1 MLCLLWTCHVLF
13 VINNYR
19 AQELQLALSQNLF
32 KYIFFHVH
40 KIRKIFIL
48 YSVLYMLFLLV
59 PLKLYRKEGKA
70 IYSYF
75 SRINDNEI
83 APIIGEMD
91 NAIKAVW

>member
-1 MLCLLWTCHVLF
+1 M
-13 VINNYR
+13 
-19 AQELQLALSQNLF
+19 
-32 KYIFFHVH
+32 FFHVH

-75 SRINDNEI
+75 SRINDNNM
-83 APIIGEMD
+83 APMIGEID
-91 NAIKAVW
+91 SAISAVW